1 MQWHHCIFY
10 IRLFVVLFQTL
21 IIKLPYSIV
30 DKIKVHA
37 LITHVIIINFFG
49 STFKKWLHILQVYWV
64 LCSALKYYHLFLSEN
79 QWNNRRRVNLELH
92 RRSPIYIQSLFLLSK
107 EMCVTSLTIKK
118 QQKENLIKNKITQ
131 SENRFTWPKFCNPQI
146 LSYTTTNPHWQA
158 WRKRDREM
166 LQRLHQWNCHV

>member
-1 MQWHHCIFY
+1 MASLYILHQILCGSISNFDNQASLFHSRQNKSTCIN
-10 IRLFVVLFQTL
+10 
-21 IIKLPYSIV
+21 YSCNN
-30 DKIKVHA
+30 
-37 LITHVIIINFFG
+37 NFFG
-49 STFKKWLHILQVYWV
+49 STLKKWLHILQVYWV

-131 SENRFTWPKFCNPQI
+131 SENRFTWPKFCNSQI